1 MAIETIESGIP
12 GLDELFTLGFPK
24 GKTILLSGPPGAGKT
39 VLGIQFLIHGA
50 LVNSEP
56 AVLVTFDDLPNHV
69 RKDCLTFG
77 WDLRELETIDP
88 PLLSIV
94 DGFASRVGLTTKERF
109 SIRANVDSLLI
120 TLMEVLDETGA
131 TRIVVDSLTSL
142 AATVK
147 THSQVRK
154 EILTMSAVLGD
165 QGCTTLLT
173 AEIGG
178 MASHADTMTTGGGS
192 GGSGRF
198 GVEEY
203 SAQGSIVLS
212 YIEQPD
218 GSFKRAILIQ
228 KMRGSQHI
236 FGWREFEITG
246 QGAVV
251 RPDLAI
257 TRIHP

>member
-1 MAIETIESGIP
+1 MSIETIESGIP
-12 GLDELFTLGFPK
+12 GLDELFTNGFPK

-39 VLGIQFLIHGA
+39 VMAIQFLIHGA

-77 WDLRELETIDP
+77 WELRELETIDP

-94 DGFASRVGLTTKERF
+94 DGFASRVGLSTKERF

-120 TLMEVLDETGA
+120 TLMEVLDQTGA
-131 TRIVVDSLTSL
+131 TRVVVDSLTSL

-147 THSQVRK
+147 THTQVRK
-154 EILTMSAVLGD
+154 EILTMSAILGD

-173 AEIGG
+173 AEVGG
-178 MASHADTMTTGGGS
+178 MASNSDLTMVTGGTVS
-192 GGSGRF
+192 TGRF

-212 YIEQPD
+212 YIEQND
-218 GSFKRAILIQ
+218 GTFKRALLIQ
-228 KMRGSQHI
+228 KMRGSQHV
-236 FGWREFEITG
+236 FGWREFEISAEG
-246 QGAVV
+246 VKV
-251 RPDLAI
+251 YPDRQVGR
-257 TRIHP
+257 RI